1 MTDSYEV
8 LHEVMLH
15 EVVLEDEPP
24 ADDVS
29 EAGRRDFL
37 KRITGI
43 SLAGIGA
50 ATLGAVSMVS
60 TFLTSRPA
68 MAAPKGYLVL
78 DSALCTGCRTC
89 MIVCSTYNNDG
100 EGSMELAR
108 LTVPRHPFH
117 STWET
122 ARPVNYEPRPCL
134 QCADAPCV
142 NVCPVGAIQTDHK
155 SGTNA
160 RVIDQNACIGCK
172 RCIEACESVYELP
185 RIQFDV
191 ARNKAIKCHLCDGN
205 PQCVSW
211 CPNHAINYVSA
222 DDFKPRTKH
231 LKGQVVN
238 IEDDYRIVRAEDR
251 LRELGFPQISKPVRP
266 QPEPS

>member
-1 MTDSYEV
+1 VTESHEV
-8 LHEVMLH
+8 LY
-15 EVVLEDEPP
+15 EVVLEDDSPS
-24 ADDVS
+24 DDVS

-50 ATLGAVSMVS
+50 ATLGAASMVS

-89 MIVCSTYNNDG
+89 MIACSTYNNDG

-191 ARNKAIKCHLCDGN
+191 ARNKAIKCHLCSGN

-222 DDFKPRTKH
+222 DDFKPGTKH

-238 IEDDYRIVRAEDR
+238 IENDYRIVRAEER
-251 LRELGFPQISKPVRP
+251 TRELGFPQNPKPVRP